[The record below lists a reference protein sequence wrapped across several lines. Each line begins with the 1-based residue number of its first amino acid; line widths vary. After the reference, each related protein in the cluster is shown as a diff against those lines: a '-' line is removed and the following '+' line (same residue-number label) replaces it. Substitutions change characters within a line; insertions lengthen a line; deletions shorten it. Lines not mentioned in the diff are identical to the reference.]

1 MIWGVDSAVK
11 VTEELFQCVV
21 QNLGN
26 PRYWGRYLTTVP
38 NVSDGLTKEEITF
51 LHQKGVK
58 VLPIYNVFRKALGYR
73 EGGVTAANTIFHMR
87 RLGFPKG
94 SVAFGNVEHFFE
106 VDEAWIRGWV
116 DRFYPSGYKPGLY
129 HDPVK
134 GMFSN
139 AYCQAAANHAR
150 VKEQLVLWSAEPE
163 VGTLGAKKA
172 PAYKPAKPNCAAA
185 QIWAWQYGRDDEN
198 CPVDT
203 NLIDKR
209 LFSVLW

>member
-1 MIWGVDSAVK
+1 MLWGVDSAVR
-11 VTEELFQCVV
+11 VGEELFKCVV
-21 QNLGN
+21 THLGY

-38 NVSDGLTKEEITF
+38 NVSDGLTPEEISF
-51 LHQKGVK
+51 LQRKGVK
-58 VLPIYNVFRKALGYR
+58 VMPIYNVFREAIGYW
-73 EGGVTAANTIFHMR
+73 EGRVAAANTIFHLE

-94 SVAFGNVEHFFE
+94 SFAFGNVEHFFQI
-106 VDEAWIRGWV
+106 DEAWIRGWV

-134 GMFSN
+134 GMFSE
-139 AYCQAAANHAR
+139 AYCEA
-150 VKEQLVLWSAEPE
+150 VKNDEKVKAQLVLWSAEPE

-172 PAYKPAKPNCAAA
+172 PKYQPAAPSCSANV
-185 QIWAWQYGRDDEN
+185 WAWQYGRDHET

-209 LFSVLW
+209 VFEGLW